1 MHRHIGI
8 GNDVWIGYEAVIFSG
23 VSNVLEMKS
32 AKSCKNPFRCI
43 ERKHNGLIK
52 VITGI
57 RRCGKSYLL
66 NTIFYHHLLEQGVD
80 VNHIIRFAFDSA
92 DGLSLIDKS
101 LIQIAIH
108 PYHFSASFCCIYN
121 DFAGKIM

>member
-1 MHRHIGI
+1 MLHHIGI

-43 ERKHNGLIK
+43 ERKHNGL
-52 VITGI
+52 
-57 RRCGKSYLL
+57 
-66 NTIFYHHLLEQGVD
+66 
-80 VNHIIRFAFDSA
+80 
-92 DGLSLIDKS
+92 SLIDES

-108 PYHFSASFCCIYN
+108 PYHFSVSFCCIYN

>member
-23 VSNVLEMKS
+23 ASNVLEMKS
-32 AKSCKNPFRCI
+32 AKSCN
-43 ERKHNGLIK
+43 
-52 VITGI
+52 
-57 RRCGKSYLL
+57 
-66 NTIFYHHLLEQGVD
+66 LLEQGVD
-80 VNHIIRFAFDSA
+80 ADHIIRFAFDSA
-92 DGLSLIDKS
+92 DNLSLIDKS

-108 PYHFSASFCCIYN
+108 PYHFSVSFCCIYN

>member
-23 VSNVLEMKS
+23 VGNVLEMKS
-32 AKSCKNPFRCI
+32 AKSCN
-43 ERKHNGLIK
+43 
-52 VITGI
+52 
-57 RRCGKSYLL
+57 
-66 NTIFYHHLLEQGVD
+66 LLEQGVD
-80 VNHIIRFAFDSA
+80 ADHIIRFAFDSA
-92 DGLSLIDKS
+92 DNLSLIDES

-108 PYHFSASFCCIYN
+108 PHHVSVSFCCIYN

>member
-32 AKSCKNPFRCI
+32 AKSCN
-43 ERKHNGLIK
+43 
-52 VITGI
+52 
-57 RRCGKSYLL
+57 
-66 NTIFYHHLLEQGVD
+66 LLEQGVD
-80 VNHIIRFAFDSA
+80 ADHIIRFAFDSA
-92 DGLSLIDKS
+92 DNLSLIDEN

-108 PYHFSASFCCIYN
+108 PHHVSIFFVVYTTILLVKSC
-121 DFAGKIM
+121 KIVS